1 MQISTSGLVLR
12 QVKVGEADQILTI
25 LTPDRGVLSASAR
38 GSLRLEIQC
47 GEGGIAIYGRNA
59 GRFPIDIEVRPALQK
74 AGD

>member
-1 MQISTSGLVLR
+1 MPV
-12 QVKVGEADQILTI
+12 
-25 LTPDRGVLSASAR
+25 SARAMDSARAR

-47 GEGGIAIYGRNA
+47 GEGGIALYGRNA